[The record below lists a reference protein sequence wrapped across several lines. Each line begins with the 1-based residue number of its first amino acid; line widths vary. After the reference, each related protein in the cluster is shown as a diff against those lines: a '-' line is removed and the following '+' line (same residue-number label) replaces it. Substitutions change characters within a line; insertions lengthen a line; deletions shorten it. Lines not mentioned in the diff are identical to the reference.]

1 MIEVLVDHSYQD
13 DYHSIAKIN
22 VKLDDVNENK
32 RVSKL
37 LAEKNNFGGE
47 IFISGGDVKGF
58 LSNALNIDQKYID
71 IDIEEIDLY

>member
-1 MIEVLVDHSYQD
+1 MIEVLGDHSYQD
-13 DYHSIAKIN
+13 DYHSIAQIN
-22 VKLDDVNENK
+22 VKLADVNKNK

-37 LAEKNNFGGE
+37 LGEKNKFGGE

>member
-13 DYHSIAKIN
+13 DYHSIAKIIVN
-22 VKLDDVNENK
+22 LADVNENK

-37 LAEKNNFGGE
+37 LAENSDFGGE

-58 LSNALNIDQKYID
+58 LSNALNIEQKYID
-71 IDIEEIDLY
+71 IDIQEIDLY